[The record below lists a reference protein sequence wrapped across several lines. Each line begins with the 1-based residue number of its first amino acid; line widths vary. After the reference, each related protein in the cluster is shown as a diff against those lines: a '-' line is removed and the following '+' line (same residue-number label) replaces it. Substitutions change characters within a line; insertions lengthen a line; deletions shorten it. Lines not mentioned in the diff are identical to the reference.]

1 MRKIAGCSLV
11 VLLLSTFFWLSAC
24 EWTLSGNK
32 KAAVLAFSETVTDN
46 LFDGLTA
53 SDYAVFSRDFDSD
66 MYEQVP
72 ATNFT
77 VWKQE
82 LDQELGNYLSRQVD
96 QVTQSDE
103 FFVVVY
109 QARFEKEEQVTVTVA
124 FHASGSIAFLSF
136 ESESYSWSA
145 WE

>member
-1 MRKIAGCSLV
+1 MRRIARYSILL
-11 VLLLSTFFWLSAC
+11 LLLSTFIWLSAC
-24 EWTLSGNK
+24 ERTLYGNE
-32 KAAVLAFSETVTDN
+32 KADVLAFSETVTDN

-53 SDYAVFSRDFDSD
+53 NDYAVFSRDFDSD

-72 ATNFT
+72 ATDFA

-82 LDQELGNYLSRQVD
+82 LDHKLGNYLSRQVD
-96 QVTQSDE
+96 QVTQSGE

-109 QARFEKEEQVTVTVA
+109 QAIFEKEEQVKVTVG
-124 FHASGSIAFLSF
+124 FHASSSIAFLSF
-136 ESESYSWSA
+136 ESEKYSWSA